1 MRKAQAY
8 VLLTAVCLTV
18 GLVFLTHL
26 RAQAPAAPP
35 AREARAAVCDMQILF
50 TEYTRAKDLLAQL
63 NEKRQALAAEDE
75 QRSKAIDA
83 LQAEL
88 NGLKPDSAEYEARR
102 AQAERQQIDRAVAMQ
117 YAESDLRRQHRLL
130 TMDMYAEISKVV
142 AAVAQER
149 GFNLVFYR
157 DGALVDTDETL
168 ELLAQIRSR
177 KLLYSDNSLDIT
189 SDVLTRLNA
198 AYRGGTP

>member
-1 MRKAQAY
+1 MRKPQAY
-8 VLLTAVCLTV
+8 VLVTVVCLTV
-18 GLVFLTHL
+18 GPAFLTHL
-26 RAQAPAAPP
+26 RAQGPAGPSAP
-35 AREARAAVCDMQILF
+35 EARVAVCDMQIIF
-50 TEYTRAKDLLAQL
+50 TEYVRAKDLLARL
-63 NEKRQALAAEDE
+63 NEKRQALTAEDD

-88 NGLKPDSAEYEARR
+88 SGLKPGSAEYDARR
-102 AQAERQQIDRAVAMQ
+102 AQAERQQIDRAVAIQ
-117 YAESDLRRQHRLL
+117 FAESNLRREHRRL
-130 TMDMYAEISKVV
+130 TMDMYTEITQVV

-149 GFNLVFYR
+149 GFNLVLYR

-189 SDVLTRLNA
+189 SDVLARLNA
-198 AYRGGTP
+198 TYRGGRP